1 MGQREGGR
9 KEGIDALFVLL
20 WNQGMSFQSRLGS
33 MKELMARAAPCM
45 RSTLPSCLFA
55 VTSAGSSAS
64 NFCRMSYSRHR
75 CQSTRSIP
83 GNRIFK
89 GYEEIRGQTDL
100 LTTAELGSVD
110 GDEEGLDAALLGVLH
125 ELLCDFAVLVDVPG
139 ITVRT
144 HLKRVDVDLDLQ
156 LEELHLARLSG
167 VNQLVKCTRSE
178 GWDLHMR
185 Q

>member
-1 MGQREGGR
+1 
-9 KEGIDALFVLL
+9 
-20 WNQGMSFQSRLGS
+20 
-33 MKELMARAAPCM
+33 MK
-45 RSTLPSCLFA
+45 
-55 VTSAGSSAS
+55 GD
-64 NFCRMSYSRHR
+64 
-75 CQSTRSIP
+75 
-83 GNRIFK
+83 
-89 GYEEIRGQTDL
+89 EEIRGQTDL